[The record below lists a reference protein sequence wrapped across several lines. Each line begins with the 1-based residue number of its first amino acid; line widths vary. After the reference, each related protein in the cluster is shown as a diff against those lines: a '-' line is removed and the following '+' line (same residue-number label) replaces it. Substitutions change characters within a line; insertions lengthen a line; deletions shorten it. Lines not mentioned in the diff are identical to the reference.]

1 VSEEALDGAAD
12 RYPHLDPWVATVA
25 DRSDEAR
32 FQYLKA
38 DRFIPYEAARVVF
51 AELEDILTWP
61 NTVRPPCRFL
71 VAESDMGKSAI
82 FKEFQKDHPASDNL
96 DGDFATIPVM
106 RMQFPETGSDGV
118 YGEVIRKLN
127 AETSSNPTPRAL
139 RSQALSLLDAI
150 GNRVLIIDEIANVMV
165 KDATRKTIAMNAIK
179 FIANELERP
188 IVMGVTPEA
197 FTAVIVDKHIK
208 SRFEP
213 IFLPRFKDNEHYRE
227 FLFGFEL
234 ALPLRKPSG
243 LATNNDIAFEI
254 LQRTLGLAGSI
265 SKLTVAAARAAIRSG
280 EERITVDIIQNV
292 VWMDSATVKKKL
304 DDL

>member
-1 VSEEALDGAAD
+1 
-12 RYPHLDPWVATVA
+12 
-25 DRSDEAR
+25 
-32 FQYLKA
+32 
-38 DRFIPYEAARVVF
+38 
-51 AELEDILTWP
+51 
-61 NTVRPPCRFL
+61 
-71 VAESDMGKSAI
+71 
-82 FKEFQKDHPASDNL
+82 
-96 DGDFATIPVM
+96 VM